1 MTTTRGKRR
10 ATQPLKDPHGDLH
23 ADSATEREILEEV
36 PIDGLLWKWSTDWR
50 MAFSGL
56 SQGLL
61 QLMHPGL
68 GAGVEQHSDFFNE
81 PFARIERSIGP
92 IVASIRDDDTA
103 LAIKKMHRHI
113 GGVDQNGKRYHAL
126 NPEVFWWAHITLY
139 RAAELAARRFSF
151 QGLTNAQRD
160 SMYREGMMWYRRY
173 GVSEEGVPQTREG
186 YTEKFQHI
194 CAEVLEMTPAAERAV
209 DMALNG
215 RVSGAVHLPDIV
227 ATPIEIALT
236 PVARLASIG
245 GLPSVVRRR
254 FGIPWTIQDDLQY
267 RSMIM
272 AVREASLVMPERVR
286 RSNMRR
292 VASQSRLNPDEV
304 GAAGLRGMA
313 AKQKAAQKSAAQQKA
328 V

>member
-1 MTTTRGKRR
+1 MAAQRVTKNGK
-10 ATQPLKDPHGDLH
+10 
-23 ADSATEREILEEV
+23 SATDVSAHDDIDEEILEEI
-36 PIDGLLWKWSTDWR
+36 PIDGLLWKWATDWR

-56 SQGLL
+56 SQGVL

-103 LAIKKMHRHI
+103 RAIKKMHRHI

-151 QGLTNAQRD
+151 QGLSEEQRD

-173 GVSEEGVPQTREG
+173 GVSEDGVPETRQG
-186 YTEKFQHI
+186 YTEKFQRI
-194 CAEVLEMTPAAERAV
+194 CAEELVMTPSAERAI
-209 DMALNG
+209 DMALHD
-215 RVSGAVHLPDIV
+215 RVTGAFKLPDIV
-227 ATPIEIALT
+227 ATPIEIAVT
-236 PVARLASIG
+236 PVARLTTIG

-254 FGIPWTIQDDLQY
+254 FGIPWGIQDDLQY
-267 RSMIM
+267 RSLIM
-272 AVREASLVMPERVR
+272 AVREASLLMPERVR
-286 RSNMRR
+286 RGNMRR
-292 VASQSRLNPDEV
+292 VAAQSRLNPDDV
-304 GAAGLRGMA
+304 GPAGLRGLA
-313 AKQKAAQKSAAQQKA
+313 AKRKAEENAKA
-328 V
+328 KASTAETST